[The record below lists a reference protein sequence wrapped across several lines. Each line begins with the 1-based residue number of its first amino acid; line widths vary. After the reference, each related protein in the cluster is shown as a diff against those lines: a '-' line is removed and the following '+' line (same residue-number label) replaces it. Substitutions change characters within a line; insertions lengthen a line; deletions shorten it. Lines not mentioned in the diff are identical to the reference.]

1 MTETVEKNELN
12 QLLAESEA
20 FSALSPTELEQCSG
34 LLELVHFSIGQQVCA
49 AGADADA
56 FFIVYSGRARVVAPG
71 EDGNEVT
78 VGTLTRGNHFGE
90 QGLLAN
96 AKRQYT
102 VRAASDLDLLRLSRE
117 NFNALLDRQPQL
129 RNYFASYVSELA
141 VRNFLKM
148 TQVFAPLSP
157 AEIRSLLGK
166 LEKRNFSTGQAL
178 VHKGSNADGIYLI
191 RSGSVSQFLEGRRLS
206 ARLAAGESFGLS
218 QLLADQIFEYDL
230 IADEPLEV
238 YWLAEEEVLS
248 RPPTRKGIASA
259 LRESIGHLTVKETKL
274 DALRRF
280 RRREMLRIG
289 VRDLLKRATVPETT
303 AALSDLAC
311 VLIHAA
317 YEIINADL
325 RRQYGVPMHQ
335 VRKGR
340 WVETGFTVIGMGK
353 LGGHELNYSSD
364 VDLIYLYEAHG
375 GETRAPKGGRASV
388 PPGVGI
394 SNEEYFEILAREL
407 TRVLSEPTREG
418 YVFRVDLRLRAE
430 GSIGQLARSLDEYQ
444 RYYAARGQVWERLA
458 LLKAAPVAGSQA
470 VGQAFLK
477 MVKPFVL
484 GGGRVDQDQAL
495 AIVQDVRAVKDMI
508 DAKMT
513 GRGHGQ
519 RNVKLGTGG
528 IREIEFFVQTI
539 QVLAG
544 RKVPV
549 LLDRSTL
556 GSLARLSKKKLLSAN
571 ERNALA
577 AAYVFLR
584 DVEHKL
590 QMVHDLQTQTLPV
603 EADELERCAVRMGYG
618 VEDRKKAV
626 ESFQADYQRH
636 TELVHRTFQSLVVE
650 PKTSPIFKATLRLV
664 GARAKR

>member
-1 MTETVEKNELN
+1 MKRQSEKSNMSR
-12 QLLAESEA
+12 A
-20 FSALSPTELEQCSG
+20 SARGGITGRPDPTPV
-34 LLELVHFSIGQQVCA
+34 LLE
-49 AGADADA
+49 
-56 FFIVYSGRARVVAPG
+56 
-71 EDGNEVT
+71 
-78 VGTLTRGNHFGE
+78 
-90 QGLLAN
+90 
-96 AKRQYT
+96 AKRNADQ
-102 VRAASDLDLLRLSRE
+102 VRTILSAYGLRDLDLADRNLDAMAGDPLQRKRLAEILPMLLESLSRTADPDQALNHWE
-117 NFNALLDRQPQL
+117 RLLGSGSRSSLLD
-129 RNYFASYVSELA
+129 YVRTWPRMLDLLCAIFGNSDALA
-141 VRNFLKM
+141 F
-148 TQVFAPLSP
+148 T
-157 AEIRSLLGK
+157 
-166 LEKRNFSTGQAL
+166 
-178 VHKGSNADGIYLI
+178 LI
-191 RSGSVSQFLEGRRLS
+191 RDPML
-206 ARLAAGESFGLS
+206 
-218 QLLADQIFEYDL
+218 
-230 IADEPLEV
+230 V

-317 YEIINADL
+317 YEIIDADL

-484 GGGRVDQDQAL
+484 GGGKVDRDQAL

-618 VEDRKKAV
+618 AEDRKKAV
-626 ESFQADYQRH
+626 ESFQADHQRH

-650 PKTSPIFKATLRLV
+650 PKTSVVFKATLKMV
-664 GARAKR
+664 GVKS

>member
-1 MTETVEKNELN
+1 MKRQSEKSHMSRVADRAGATEGPDPRPV
-12 QLLAESEA
+12 LLAA
-20 FSALSPTELEQCSG
+20 QR
-34 LLELVHFSIGQQVCA
+34 
-49 AGADADA
+49 D
-56 FFIVYSGRARVVAPG
+56 G
-71 EDGNEVT
+71 EE
-78 VGTLTRGNHFGE
+78 
-90 QGLLAN
+90 
-96 AKRQYT
+96 
-102 VRAASDLDLLRLSRE
+102 VRAILSAYGLRDLDLADRNLDAMAGDPLQRTRL
-117 NFNALLDRQPQL
+117 
-129 RNYFASYVSELA
+129 
-141 VRNFLKM
+141 
-148 TQVFAPLSP
+148 
-157 AEIRSLLGK
+157 AEILSMLLGAIS
-166 LEKRNFSTGQAL
+166 RTADPDQAL
-178 VHKGSNADGIYLI
+178 NHWERLF
-191 RSGSVSQFLEGRRLS
+191 GSVSRTSLLDYLRTWPRMLDLLCAIFGNS
-206 ARLAAGESFGLS
+206 DALAFTIIRDPML
-218 QLLADQIFEYDL
+218 
-230 IADEPLEV
+230 V

-248 RPPTRKGIASA
+248 RPPTRKGIEQTLQS
-259 LRESIGHLTVKETKL
+259 SIEHLTAKETKL

-289 VRDLLKRATVPETT
+289 VRDLLRLATVPETT
-303 AALSDLAC
+303 ASLSDLAG

-317 YEIINADL
+317 YEIIDADL
-325 RRQYGVPMHQ
+325 RQQYGVPMHQ
-335 VRKGR
+335 VKKRR

-375 GETRAPKGGRASV
+375 GETRAPKGRRVAI
-388 PPGVGI
+388 PAGVGI

-418 YVFRVDLRLRAE
+418 HIFRVDLRLRAE

-484 GGGRVDQDQAL
+484 GAGGKMDRHTAM

-513 GRGHGQ
+513 DRGHTR

-544 RKVPV
+544 RKVPA

-556 GSLARLSKKKLLSAN
+556 GSLKRLANKKLLSVR
-571 ERNALA
+571 ERNALTD
-577 AAYVFLR
+577 AYVFLR

-590 QMVHDLQTQTLPV
+590 QMVHDLQTHSLP
-603 EADELERCAVRMGYG
+603 EEEDELERCAVRMGYST
-618 VEDRKKAV
+618 EDRKKAV
-626 ESFQADYQRH
+626 EAFHADHQRH
-636 TELVHRTFQSLVVE
+636 TKMVHHTFQSLFME
-650 PKTSPIFKATLRLV
+650 PMTSPVLKTTLRLIS
-664 GARAKR
+664 GSK

>member
-1 MTETVEKNELN
+1 MAASGMPDPRPV
-12 QLLAESEA
+12 LLAPKRNGEQVRA
-20 FSALSPTELEQCSG
+20 ILSAYGLRDFDLADRNLDAMAGDPLQRNRLAEILSM
-34 LLELVHFSIGQQVCA
+34 LLEAISRTADPDQALNHWERLFGSI
-49 AGADADA
+49 
-56 FFIVYSGRARVVAPG
+56 SRSS
-71 EDGNEVT
+71 
-78 VGTLTRGNHFGE
+78 
-90 QGLLAN
+90 LLDYL
-96 AKRQYT
+96 RT
-102 VRAASDLDLLRLSRE
+102 WPRMLDLLCAIFGNSD
-117 NFNALLDRQPQL
+117 ALA
-129 RNYFASYVSELA
+129 F
-141 VRNFLKM
+141 
-148 TQVFAPLSP
+148 T
-157 AEIRSLLGK
+157 
-166 LEKRNFSTGQAL
+166 
-178 VHKGSNADGIYLI
+178 LI
-191 RSGSVSQFLEGRRLS
+191 RDPML
-206 ARLAAGESFGLS
+206 
-218 QLLADQIFEYDL
+218 
-230 IADEPLEV
+230 V
-238 YWLAEEEVLS
+238 YWLAEEDVLS
-248 RPPTRKGIASA
+248 RPPTRTGLERA
-259 LRESIGHLTVKETKL
+259 LRENIGHLTVKETKL

-289 VRDLLKRATVPETT
+289 VRDLLKYATVSETT

-317 YEIINADL
+317 YEIIDADL
-325 RRQYGVPMHQ
+325 RQQYGVPMHQ
-335 VRKGR
+335 ARKGR

-375 GETRAPKGGRASV
+375 GETRAPKGRRTPV

-418 YVFRVDLRLRAE
+418 HIFRVDLRLRAE

-444 RYYAARGQVWERLA
+444 RYYAVRGQVWERLA

-477 MVKPFVL
+477 MVRPFIL
-484 GGGRVDQDQAL
+484 GVGGKLDYDQAL

-513 GRGHGQ
+513 DRGHGQ

-556 GSLARLSKKKLLSAN
+556 GSLDRLARKKLLSIK
-571 ERNALA
+571 ERDALT
-577 AAYVFLR
+577 AAYLFLR

-590 QMVHDLQTQTLPV
+590 QMVHDLQTHSLPA
-603 EADELERCAVRMGYG
+603 ETDELERCAIRMGYG
-618 VEDRKKAV
+618 AEDRKNAV
-626 ESFQADYQRH
+626 ESFRADHQRH
-636 TELVHRTFQSLVVE
+636 TEMVHRTFQSLFVE
-650 PKTSPIFKATLRLV
+650 PKISPVFKATLRLM
-664 GARAKR
+664 AS